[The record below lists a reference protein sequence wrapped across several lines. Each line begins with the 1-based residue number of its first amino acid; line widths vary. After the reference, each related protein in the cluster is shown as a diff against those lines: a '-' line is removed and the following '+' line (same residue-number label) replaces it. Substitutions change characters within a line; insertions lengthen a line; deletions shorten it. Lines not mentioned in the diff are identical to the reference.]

1 MITQTT
7 FARAQVWEGGQ
18 NFRQVDLPLPE
29 LAEGELLVRLTAATI
44 CGSDRHTVSGR
55 RGGACPS
62 ILGHEGVGEVLASR
76 REDVEPGQRVVFS
89 VTSTCGECSY
99 CRRGLSAKCEAVL
112 KAGHESFDSDWP
124 LSGTYATHIHILAGQ
139 AVAVVPENIP
149 DAVAST
155 AGCAV
160 ATVMAALEQ
169 AGDLRGRSVLVT
181 GAGMLGMIAL
191 AAVRAGGAAHVTAS
205 DLNPRNLA
213 LVADL
218 ADELVAPGGTHH
230 VDVALEFSGA
240 ASAVSECLASL
251 NIGGTAVL
259 AGTVAP
265 VGEIPLDPEWLV
277 RGWRTV
283 TGVHNYEPH
292 HLSEAVAFLKS
303 EGERIPWDAVL
314 GGPVT
319 LDELPAAFAAATS
332 APRVVLDLR

>member
-1 MITQTT
+1 MITR
-7 FARAQVWEGGQ
+7 ARAQVWEGGR
-18 NFRQVDLPLPE
+18 NFRQVDFPLPD

-62 ILGHEGVGEVLASR
+62 ILGHEGVGEVVASR
-76 REDVEPGQRVVFS
+76 REGTEPGQRVVFS
-89 VTSTCGECSY
+89 VTSTCGQCDY
-99 CRRGLSAKCEAVL
+99 CRRGLSAKCTSVL
-112 KAGHESFDSDWP
+112 KTGHESADSTWP
-124 LSGTYATHIHILAGQ
+124 LSGTYATHIHLLAGQ
-139 AVAVVPENIP
+139 AVAVVPETIP

-169 AGDLRGRSVLVT
+169 AGDLQGRCVLVT
-181 GAGMLGMIAL
+181 GVGMLGMIAL
-191 AAVRAGGAAHVTAS
+191 AAVRAGGAAHVIAS
-205 DLNPRNLA
+205 DLNPRNLE
-213 LVADL
+213 LVTHL
-218 ADELVAPGGTHH
+218 ADELVDPGGVHQ

-240 ASAVSECLASL
+240 ASAVSECLAAL

-265 VGEIPLDPEWLV
+265 VGDIALDPEWLV
-277 RGWRTV
+277 RGWRTI

-292 HLSEAVAFLKS
+292 HLTEAVAFLEA
-303 EGERIPWDAVL
+303 EGEHIPWDAVL

-319 LDELPAAFAAATS
+319 LDELPAAFAQTPTT
-332 APRVVLDLR
+332 PRVVLDLR

>member
-18 NFRQVDLPLPE
+18 HFRQVDLPLPE
-29 LAEGELLVRLTAATI
+29 LAEGEILVRLSAATV

-55 RGGACPS
+55 RSGACPS
-62 ILGHEGVGEVLASR
+62 ILGHEGVGEVAASR
-76 REDVEPGQRVVFS
+76 RQGIAAGQRVVFS
-89 VTSTCGECSY
+89 VTATCGECTY
-99 CRRGLSAKCEAVL
+99 CRRGLSAKCTSVL
-112 KAGHESFDSDWP
+112 KAGHESTDSAWP
-124 LSGTYATHIHILAGQ
+124 LSGTYATHIHIRAGQ
-139 AVAVVPENIP
+139 AVAVVPETVP

-160 ATVMAALEQ
+160 ATVMAVLEQ
-169 AGDLRGRSVLVT
+169 AGDLHGRSVLVT
-181 GAGMLGMIAL
+181 GVGMLGMIAL
-191 AAVRAGGAAHVTAS
+191 AAVRASGAAHVIAS

-218 ADELVAPGGTHH
+218 ADELVAPGGTHQ

-265 VGEIPLDPEWLV
+265 VGEIPVDPEWLV

-292 HLSEAVAFLKS
+292 HLNEAVAFLES
-303 EGERIPWDAVL
+303 EGERLPWDAVL

-319 LDELPAAFAAATS
+319 LGELPAVFAAEPGT
-332 APRVVLDLR
+332 PRVVLDLR